1 MEAHSRQPGSD
12 RAADARRLARGGG
25 DQPVGA
31 GAWAVRDD
39 DAQRHSR
46 QDAQGGGAGGRTH
59 RGGVLLPACGGHEL
73 RLPQAQAG
81 AVRRDRR
88 ALRPRPYR
96 RASGRRFAARPA
108 GGGQRGRTPAA
119 GAHRQGCTDPG
130 GGRPAGEHA
139 GVRRPGRGG
148 RLPAHGGGMNLVRS
162 LVFAVPQTALTIFF
176 SSVALFSFPFS
187 AHARYRLITGYN
199 HTVIWLA
206 RWVLGIRYVVEG
218 REHLPK
224 QPAIILAKHQSA
236 WETVAFLFLFPPVS
250 PVIKQELLRVPFF
263 GWAFRL
269 LSPIAID
276 RGAGREALKQIVSQ
290 GKEKLAQGFWV
301 LVFPEGTRVAPG
313 EKGRY
318 GIGGSWLAA
327 ETGAPIVP
335 VAHNAGEVWPKN
347 AFIKRPGTVTVRIGP
362 AMPTE
367 GKTAAELTRA
377 VEACIETE
385 MARLP
390 PAAARQ

>member
-1 MEAHSRQPGSD
+1 
-12 RAADARRLARGGG
+12 
-25 DQPVGA
+25 
-31 GAWAVRDD
+31 
-39 DAQRHSR
+39 
-46 QDAQGGGAGGRTH
+46 
-59 RGGVLLPACGGHEL
+59 
-73 RLPQAQAG
+73 
-81 AVRRDRR
+81 
-88 ALRPRPYR
+88 
-96 RASGRRFAARPA
+96 
-108 GGGQRGRTPAA
+108 
-119 GAHRQGCTDPG
+119 
-130 GGRPAGEHA
+130 
-139 GVRRPGRGG
+139 
-148 RLPAHGGGMNLVRS
+148 MNLIRS
-162 LVFAVPQTALTIFF
+162 LIFAVMQTVLTIFF
-176 SSVALFSFPFS
+176 SLVALFSFPFS
-187 AHARYRLITGYN
+187 VHARYRLITGYN
-199 HTVIWLA
+199 HIVIWLA

-250 PVIKQELLRVPFF
+250 PVIKRELLRVPFF
-263 GWAFRL
+263 GWAFRM

-276 RGAGREALKQIVSQ
+276 RSAGREALKQIVSQ

-347 AFIKRPGTVTVRIGP
+347 AFVKHAGTVTVRIGP
-362 AMPTE
+362 AIETR
-367 GKTAAELTRA
+367 GRSAAELTRA
-377 VEACIETE
+377 VEAWIETE

>member
-1 MEAHSRQPGSD
+1 MS
-12 RAADARRLARGGG
+12 LI
-25 DQPVGA
+25 
-31 GAWAVRDD
+31 
-39 DAQRHSR
+39 
-46 QDAQGGGAGGRTH
+46 
-59 RGGVLLPACGGHEL
+59 
-73 RLPQAQAG
+73 
-81 AVRRDRR
+81 
-88 ALRPRPYR
+88 
-96 RASGRRFAARPA
+96 
-108 GGGQRGRTPAA
+108 
-119 GAHRQGCTDPG
+119 
-130 GGRPAGEHA
+130 
-139 GVRRPGRGG
+139 
-148 RLPAHGGGMNLVRS
+148 RS
-162 LVFAVPQTALTIFF
+162 LIFLVLQTALTIFF
-176 SSVALFSFPFS
+176 SVIAMLSFPFS
-187 AHARYRLITGYN
+187 AHARYQLITGYN

-206 RWVLGIRYVVEG
+206 RWVLGIRYVVRGAEN
-218 REHLPK
+218 LPQ

-263 GWAFRL
+263 GWAFRM

-290 GKEKLAQGFWV
+290 GRDKLEQGFWV

-347 AFIKRPGTVTVRIGP
+347 AFIKRPGTITVSIGP
-362 AMPTE
+362 VIETA
-367 GKTAAELTRA
+367 GKSAAELTRA
-377 VEACIETE
+377 VEAWIEAE

-390 PAAARQ
+390 PAAAHQ